1 VNATVDVVGEVPSG
15 SRNKYEAGPEGV
27 VRFDRRLPDA
37 FAFPADDGH
46 LPGDVGSDGDPW
58 MRQC

>member
-1 VNATVDVVGEVPSG
+1 
-15 SRNKYEAGPEGV
+15 V